1 MTYDDSEIDD
11 ALDRI
16 DADVK
21 RRFDIPEF
29 HGPAMAAVVG
39 ELRRMEAARRAGD
52 SETAAAVAIAL
63 APALEK
69 YRPTNA
75 TSRAKA
81 VLAEIVAAL
90 TAAEPSA

>member
-1 MTYDDSEIDD
+1 MTYDDTEIDE
-11 ALDRI
+11 ALERI
-16 DADVK
+16 DADVR
-21 RRFDIPEF
+21 RRFAIPEF
-29 HGPAMAAVVG
+29 HGPAMAALVD
-39 ELRRMEAARRAGD
+39 ELRRMEAARRTGD
-52 SETAAAVAIAL
+52 TAAAAAVAAAA

-90 TAAEPSA
+90 TAE